1 MNSDPVK
8 LPGFGLPVKGYG
20 LEDRF
25 SNAIFDWAEPPST
38 VRERTML
45 ALMDSITD
53 KPEWD
58 RKVFDQSIIQKWRQ
72 EAVDSDM
79 DVSDKML
86 DWVCFT
92 YFLTFGCSIASSH
105 CAF

>member
-1 MNSDPVK
+1 MTSDPVK
-8 LPGFGLPVKGYG
+8 LPGFWLPVKGNG
-20 LEDRF
+20 PEESF
-25 SNAIFDWAEPPST
+25 PNAIFDWAEPPST

-45 ALMDSITD
+45 ALMESITD

-58 RKVFDQSIIQKWRQ
+58 RKVFDESIVQKWRQ
-72 EAVDSDM
+72 EAIDGDM

-92 YFLTFGCSIASSH
+92 YFLNFGNSISSSH